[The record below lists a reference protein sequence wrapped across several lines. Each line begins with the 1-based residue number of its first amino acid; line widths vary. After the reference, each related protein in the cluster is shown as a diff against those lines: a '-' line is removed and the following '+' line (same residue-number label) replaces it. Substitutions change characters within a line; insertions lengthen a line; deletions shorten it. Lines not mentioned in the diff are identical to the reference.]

1 MLTLLMY
8 VNITIVK
15 ANSVEMFQVIVIVF
29 RIEPIM
35 PLSVPS
41 SEVPE
46 SLQLRSPVSAFTE
59 NNNLFDDR

>member
-1 MLTLLMY
+1 
-8 VNITIVK
+8 
-15 ANSVEMFQVIVIVF
+15 MFQVIVIVF

-46 SLQLRSPVSAFTE
+46 SLQLRSPVSAFTD

>member
-1 MLTLLMY
+1 
-8 VNITIVK
+8 
-15 ANSVEMFQVIVIVF
+15 MFQVIVIVF

-41 SEVPE
+41 SGVPE
-46 SLQLRSPVSAFTE
+46 SLQLRSPAFTE